1 MIGDLLL
8 TWMSETGS
16 GNVSDFRSRAAWL
29 ARTENM
35 NLPDYS
41 TRRWLRDA
49 SSLGHCEVD
58 WRRGAWAVAP
68 PVIARLRLADGLAV
82 LVGSRR
88 RLLLRAISRADIYI
102 EQATRQ
108 GSEREIPAPTTIL
121 IPFEDA
127 GELELYS
134 STIGARYVGCAA
146 AEIASLLPSNEPFPL
161 TAPPAYSSTV
171 ERLIAVSPQN
181 WNSASART
189 AHPIEG
195 LYREQVN
202 GRWRYALRRSEEWY
216 SCDLSS
222 GIFAE
227 LARRGEGV
235 IRWRPEHASRSGVG
249 TVSIS
254 GAAPLP
260 PLHARALVLCGGFPP
275 RFDTAAETATAVYD
289 NVPHE
294 IAVRVSVSLGQQLQI
309 TH

>member
-8 TWMSETGS
+8 MWMSETGS

-29 ARTENM
+29 ARTENL

-41 TRRWLRDA
+41 TKRWLRDA

-58 WRRGAWAVAP
+58 WRRGIWAVAP
-68 PVIARLRLADGLAV
+68 PVIARLPLADGLAV

-88 RLLLRAISRADIYI
+88 RPLLRGIRQADIYV
-102 EQATRQ
+102 ERAKRH
-108 GSEREIPAPTTIL
+108 GSDREIPAPTTIL

-127 GELELYS
+127 GELELYA
-134 STIGARYVGCAA
+134 STLGARYVGCAA
-146 AEIASLLPSNEPFPL
+146 AEIAESVPSNEPFPL
-161 TAPPAYSSTV
+161 TAPPAYSSTL

-181 WNSASART
+181 WNAVPTRI
-189 AHPIEG
+189 AHPLEG

-222 GIFAE
+222 GMFAE
-227 LARRGEGV
+227 LARKGENV
-235 IRWRPEHASRSGVG
+235 FRWKPEHASRCSVG
-249 TVSIS
+249 TVSIN
-254 GAAPLP
+254 GAVPLP
-260 PLHARALVLCGGFPP
+260 PLHARSLVLCSGFPP
-275 RFDTAAETATAVYD
+275 RFVTAAETVTAIYD

-294 IAVRVSVSLGQQLQI
+294 IAVRISASLGQQLQI